1 MRRKTKHVNIG
12 EFERFYSHNPKSAFA
27 ESINHVRTSV
37 LFSKADHSPKTILIT
52 SAIQSEGKTTLA
64 TNLALAFSQQGKTLL
79 MDADLRKPRIHH
91 MTNDKTSHGGIVECL
106 VGKSKVESVIVPDL
120 LIPSLSILKCGVI
133 PPNPQEL
140 LSSKNFKNLLKSLE
154 EKFEYIV
161 IDCAPVL
168 PVSDAL
174 VVSPLVDG
182 IILLAEANA
191 TAKDLI
197 REAKMRLQSVG
208 APLLGAVLSQF
219 DHKRNIYYGG
229 YQKYSSYYTYSYK

>member
-1 MRRKTKHVNIG
+1 
-12 EFERFYSHNPKSAFA
+12 
-27 ESINHVRTSV
+27 
-37 LFSKADHSPKTILIT
+37 
-52 SAIQSEGKTTLA
+52 
-64 TNLALAFSQQGKTLL
+64 
-79 MDADLRKPRIHH
+79 